1 MYCIMRERIMFMTMG
16 VGSSIVTMLTVR
28 SIVESKYEQLCSELR
43 VEMTEGEDKMRNFV
57 SDNNKKIRDDIIM
70 GRLK

>member
-1 MYCIMRERIMFMTMG
+1 MTMG

-28 SIVESKYEQLCSELR
+28 SIVESKCEQLCSELR

>member
-1 MYCIMRERIMFMTMG
+1 MFLTMG

-28 SIVESKYEQLCSELR
+28 SIVESKHEQLYSELR
-43 VEMTEGEDKMRNFV
+43 VEMTEGEDKMREFI
-57 SDNNKKIRDDIIM
+57 SDNNRKVRDDIIM

>member
-1 MYCIMRERIMFMTMG
+1 MFLTMG

-28 SIVESKYEQLCSELR
+28 SIVESKYEQLYSELR
-43 VEMTEGEDKMRNFV
+43 VEMTEGEDKMREFI
-57 SDNNKKIRDDIIM
+57 SDNNRKVRDDIIM

>member
-43 VEMTEGEDKMRNFV
+43 VEMSEGENKMRDFV